1 MVAYQRPVPNEFVG
15 AWHAL
20 ARWNY
25 INRIWVVWI
34 PGPVRVVNAVWRIG
48 IAVLTIRIRHR
59 IRFIRIVAQTTPV
72 LALAVVQARR
82 VGRIWICMGLIAV
95 WASVRAVRIHE
106 AIGFI
111 GAASP
116 IWVVETARIVWAVLR
131 RCGSSQ
137 SHEKRETERFPDSH
151 GRSFGPQSL
160 ETVGKANPNVAMQA
174 VTFIIKTTF

>member
-95 WASVRAVRIHE
+95 CASVRAVRIHE

-116 IWVVETARIVWAVLR
+116 IWVVETARSYGQFCAAAVAPRVMRSAKLSDFQILTVGPSALNRLR
-131 RCGSSQ
+131 R
-137 SHEKRETERFPDSH
+137 
-151 GRSFGPQSL
+151 
-160 ETVGKANPNVAMQA
+160 
-174 VTFIIKTTF
+174 